1 MARPAWGRIGK
12 LADASLVPH
21 GSLLSTSL
29 LSTGHRWLAATI
41 GLAAVLAVPAAAQI
55 VPTKQ
60 AAPQVRDSDDGPLRS
75 SGGLPGLGGYPGR
88 GLSLSGTFLTR
99 YEDNISRQPVADAGL
114 RIRPQ
119 LDAAYGLAL
128 GRQGLYVQGSVAR
141 DMFFGTDVLPDRDRY
156 AAGAGLAYQLSRCS
170 GEAGASWQR
179 SLAFLTDAI
188 AFGGFQQERTNFGV
202 SANCRIGGSLS
213 LQGSVTRQLL
223 ETEQGVSNA
232 FNFSSWSYSAGFGFG
247 SAALGQ
253 FSLNGSITDSAM
265 PGRLVITPT
274 GFAEDGLL
282 QRNVR
287 FGYQR
292 KFGSRINISAGVS
305 YIETQPSL
313 PETIVIIDGVAQLVP
328 RDGFSGL
335 GFDAGLDLALSPRL
349 SIDLTTTRSTF
360 VNPVVGAQ
368 FTVFTAYA
376 GAVRYRLNDRYTVAV
391 GASRR
396 ENSYRGG
403 FVSELQP
410 FLRVSD
416 TVDRFYGQFSASLGR
431 RLRVALDLSHNR
443 RRSNPAIGNF
453 NSTGLGLNLG
463 FDFGR
468 SR

>member
-1 MARPAWGRIGK
+1 MARPAWGRTGNLVDAVAGVPARSGSGSDLPEK
-12 LADASLVPH
+12 CRLLLAV
-21 GSLLSTSL
+21 GFV
-29 LSTGHRWLAATI
+29 
-41 GLAAVLAVPAAAQI
+41 AVLATPAVAQI
-55 VPTKQ
+55 VPTQ
-60 AAPQVRDSDDGPLRS
+60 QSAPQVGDNDDEPLRG
-75 SGGLPGLGGYPGR
+75 SGSLPGLGGFPGR
-88 GLSLSGTFLTR
+88 GLSLRSSLATR
-99 YEDNISRQPVADAGL
+99 YEDNIGRQLVADAGF

-128 GRQGLYVQGSVAR
+128 GRQGLYVQGSLAR
-141 DMFFGTDVLPDRDRY
+141 DMFIDTDFLPDRDRY
-156 AAGAGLAYQLSRCS
+156 SAGAGLSYQLSRCT
-170 GEAGASWQR
+170 GEAGASWLR

-213 LQGSVTRQLL
+213 VQGSVNRQFV

-232 FNFSSWSYSAGFGFG
+232 FNFNSWNYSAGLGFG
-247 SAALGQ
+247 NAGLGQ
-253 FSLNGSITDSAM
+253 FSLSGSITDSSM

-274 GFAEDGLL
+274 GLADDGLM

-292 KFGSRINISAGVS
+292 KFGSRINVSAGLS
-305 YIETQPSL
+305 YINTQPSL
-313 PETIVIIDGVAQLVP
+313 PETIVIIDDVPQLVP
-328 RDGFSGL
+328 REGFSGL
-335 GFDAGLDLALSPRL
+335 GFDVGLDLTLSPRL
-349 SIDLTTTRSTF
+349 SIDLTSTRSTF

-376 GAVRYRLNDRYTVAV
+376 GSLRYRLNDRYSVV
-391 GASRR
+391 IGASRR
-396 ENSYRGG
+396 ENSFRGG
-403 FVSELQP
+403 FVSDLQP

-416 TVDRFYGQFSASLGR
+416 NIDRLFGQFNAQLGR
-431 RLRVALDLSHNR
+431 RMRLGIDLSHNR

-463 FDFGR
+463 FDLVR